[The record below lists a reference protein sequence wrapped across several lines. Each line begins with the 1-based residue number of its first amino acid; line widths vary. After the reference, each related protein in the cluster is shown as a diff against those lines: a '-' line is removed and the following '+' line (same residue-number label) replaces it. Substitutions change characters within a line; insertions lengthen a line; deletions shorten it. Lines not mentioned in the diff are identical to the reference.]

1 MSRPPGLTFWRR
13 LTGCGLSV
21 GALALGALS
30 NARGQAADEWPQWGG
45 GPPRNPV
52 SATAHDLPLTWNVT
66 SGAGVRWAAEL
77 GDNAYGNPVLA
88 GGRLFVGTNN
98 EHPRDAS
105 ASGDRGVVMCFAAD
119 SGKFLWQ
126 DSYEKLSAGNSQ
138 DWELQGICS
147 SPAVA
152 GETVYYLNNRG
163 QLVAADVQG
172 FGDGENDGPW
182 RDEPGSGPQQADIRW
197 RYDLIAELGVV
208 PHYMSAS
215 NPLVVGPYVYVVT
228 SNGVDEAG
236 ESTPNPRAPSVVC
249 LDRVRGKLVWAEAS
263 PDGPQHRV
271 RMRAIL
277 DGQWS
282 SLGYHGPVPSKG
294 PPPGQ
299 ILFAGGDGW
308 LYALEAATGRLVWR
322 LDGNLPEATWHP
334 SGRGDRNYF
343 LATPVVAEGRVYVA
357 LGQDPEHGSGP
368 GRLLAVDPGG
378 RGEVTSTHLHWD
390 ARGPAFGRSMSTV
403 TVEEG
408 VVYAAELDGFLRALD
423 SETGRELWQYDLLA
437 TVWGSPLVADGK
449 VYLGDED
456 GDLVVLQA
464 GRELK
469 LLGEENLGDAI
480 YGMPIAAGHTLYVAT
495 KSRLFAL
502 EKALLI
508 NRRP

>member
-1 MSRPPGLTFWRR
+1 MFRPSCLPRR
-13 LTGCGLSV
+13 KGRWALGLSAV
-21 GALALGALS
+21 TLALAGAPG
-30 NARGQAADEWPQWGG
+30 ARGQGAEEWPQWGR
-45 GPPRNPV
+45 GPSRNPV
-52 SATAHDLPLTWNVT
+52 SASAHDLPTNWDVA
-66 SGAGVRWAAEL
+66 SGSGVRWAAEL

-98 EHPRDAS
+98 EHPRDPEAP
-105 ASGDRGVVMCFAAD
+105 GDRGVLMCFAAD
-119 SGKFLWQ
+119 SGEFLWQ
-126 DSYEKLSAGNSQ
+126 DSYEKLSSGNSQ

-152 GETVYYLNNRG
+152 DETVYYLNNRG
-163 QLVAADVQG
+163 QLVAADVAG
-172 FGDGENDGPW
+172 FRDDQNDGPW
-182 RDEPGSGPQQADIRW
+182 REESGTGPERADIRW

-236 ESTPNPRAPSVVC
+236 ATIPNPRAPSVVC
-249 LDRVRGKLVWAEAS
+249 LDKARGTLVWAEAS
-263 PDGPQHRV
+263 PEGPHRV
-271 RMRAIL
+271 RMRPIL

-282 SLGYHGPVPSKG
+282 SLGYFGLAADEG
-294 PPPGQ
+294 PPQGQ

-308 LYALEAATGRLVWR
+308 LYGLEAATGRLVWR

-343 LATPVVAEGRVYVA
+343 LGTPVVAENRAYVA

-368 GRLLAVDPGG
+368 GRLLAVDLDG
-378 RGEVTSTHLHWD
+378 RGEVTTSHLHWD
-390 ARGPAFGRSMSTV
+390 ARGTACGRSMSTV
-403 TVEEG
+403 AVHQG
-408 VVYAAELDGFLRALD
+408 VVYAAELDGFLRAFD
-423 SETGRELWQYDLLA
+423 SETGRELWQHDLLA

-456 GDLVVLQA
+456 GELVVLRA
-464 GRELK
+464 GREIEV
-469 LLGEENLGDAI
+469 LGEESLGDAI
-480 YGMPIAAGHTLYVAT
+480 YGMPIAAGRTLYVAT
-495 KSRLFAL
+495 KSRLYAL
-502 EKALLI
+502 EKPLLI